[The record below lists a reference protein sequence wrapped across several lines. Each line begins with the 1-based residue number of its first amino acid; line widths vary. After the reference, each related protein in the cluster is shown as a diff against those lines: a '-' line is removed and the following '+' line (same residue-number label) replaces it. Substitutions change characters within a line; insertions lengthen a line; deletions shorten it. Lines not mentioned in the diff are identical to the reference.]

1 MLYCISRHSDHSPLT
16 QPRLVP
22 ECQRVGG
29 FVAPFVPVGDGDE
42 GGEGLVAVLAR
53 EEALERGRVV
63 APVLHGEG
71 N

>member
-1 MLYCISRHSDHSPLT
+1 M
-16 QPRLVP
+16 P

-29 FVAPFVPVGDGDE
+29 FVAPPVPVGDGDE

-63 APVLHGEG
+63 APGLHGEG